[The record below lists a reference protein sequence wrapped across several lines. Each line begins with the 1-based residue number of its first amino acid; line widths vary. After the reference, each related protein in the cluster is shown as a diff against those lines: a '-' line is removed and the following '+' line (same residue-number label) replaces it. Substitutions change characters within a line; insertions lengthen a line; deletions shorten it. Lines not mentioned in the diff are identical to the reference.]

1 MTTEKTRTAVLTDEN
16 NNPVPVHARLC
27 ENWDGATDL
36 DQTKKRIIEET
47 PGLTWEGWVY
57 DIRNENDLMEL
68 RCCFLSPNVSFVR
81 KWICDGKTVQF
92 RKVTPEEVAS

>member
-1 MTTEKTRTAVLTDEN
+1 MTTEKTRTAILTDKN

-68 RCCFLSPNVSFVR
+68 RCCFLSPNVWEVK
-81 KWICDGKTVQF
+81 KWITDGNNIQF
-92 RKVTPEEVAS
+92 RKVTAEEVAS